1 MRAIIHKYRFHL
13 NDREFL
19 FSFISALVLL
29 ATSLVVNFYAGHYAT
44 EQASNPVTDI
54 ILSNI
59 PVFDVDGIFVYGAIT
74 FWIFVIGLTFLDPKK
89 IPFTLKS
96 IALFTFIRSVF
107 ISLTHLGPFASQ
119 AVISSNLIAK
129 FSFGGDLFFSGHVG
143 LPFLMAL
150 VFWQHKK
157 LRYAF
162 IASSI
167 VFAAVVLMAHFH
179 YSIDVLS
186 AYFITYT
193 IFHLAKYFFKKD
205 YELFLT
211 E

>member
-119 AVISSNLIAK
+119 AVIFQVMWDSPFSWRS
-129 FSFGGDLFFSGHVG
+129 SFGNT
-143 LPFLMAL
+143 
-150 VFWQHKK
+150 K
-157 LRYAF
+157 
-162 IASSI
+162 SS
-167 VFAAVVLMAHFH
+167 AMRLLHP
-179 YSIDVLS
+179 L
-186 AYFITYT
+186 
-193 IFHLAKYFFKKD
+193 
-205 YELFLT
+205 LFLLP
-211 E
+211 